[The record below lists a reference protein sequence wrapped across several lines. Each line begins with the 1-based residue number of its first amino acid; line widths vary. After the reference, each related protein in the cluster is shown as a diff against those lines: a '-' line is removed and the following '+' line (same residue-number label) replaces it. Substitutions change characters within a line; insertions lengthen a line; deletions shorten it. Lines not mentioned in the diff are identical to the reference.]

1 MKERLSH
8 IICFAVAVIMVLV
21 VSHIAT
27 ATSEAILIAAP
38 DSLETAASN
47 KDGSINMIEP
57 PYSSVAEVITSSTA
71 AGGDARVQREQ
82 SSQFSSAMKGL
93 LKTLAARDS
102 KKSDNQEII
111 SVQLQSLVLHNP
123 INDYYVYT
131 LKKLR
136 V

>member
-1 MKERLSH
+1 MKVQISH
-8 IICFAVAVIMVLV
+8 IVCFAVAIVMVLV
-21 VSHIAT
+21 VSHFAT
-27 ATSEAILIAAP
+27 VASEAIIIAEP
-38 DSLETAASN
+38 DSLETAVGN
-47 KDGSINMIEP
+47 KDGSIKMIES
-57 PYSSVAEVITSSTA
+57 PYSSVAEVITSSAA

-102 KKSDNQEII
+102 RKSNNQEII